1 MRKLTDTDRGNL
13 YAMKVLKKATL
24 KGNLSWLKIMFV
36 VARECLVAL
45 RFSKCFYVK
54 VQIVENNYLYLGFK
68 EQVENL
74 SLFA

>member
-24 KGNLSWLKIMFV
+24 KGNLSWLQIMFV

-45 RFSKCFYVK
+45 RFSRCFYLK
-54 VQIVENNYLYLGFK
+54 VQILENNYLYLRVLK
-68 EQVENL
+68 NRL
-74 SLFA
+74 KI

>member
-45 RFSKCFYVK
+45 RFSRCFTSK
-54 VQIVENNYLYLGFK
+54 FKLWKTIIFILGFK